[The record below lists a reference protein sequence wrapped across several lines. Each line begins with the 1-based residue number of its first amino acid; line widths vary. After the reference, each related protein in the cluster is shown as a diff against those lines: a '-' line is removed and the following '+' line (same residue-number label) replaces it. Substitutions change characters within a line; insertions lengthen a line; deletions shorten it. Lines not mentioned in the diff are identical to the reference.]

1 MWWYRFWGSY
11 PNLDLEEIN
20 SDITEELGEA
30 LALIY
35 KLLFKSR
42 KLLSLNYFR

>member
-1 MWWYRFWGSY
+1 MLTDISSGNTVTN
-11 PNLDLEEIN
+11 NLDLEEIN

-35 KLLFKSR
+35 KLLFKS
-42 KLLSLNYFR
+42 